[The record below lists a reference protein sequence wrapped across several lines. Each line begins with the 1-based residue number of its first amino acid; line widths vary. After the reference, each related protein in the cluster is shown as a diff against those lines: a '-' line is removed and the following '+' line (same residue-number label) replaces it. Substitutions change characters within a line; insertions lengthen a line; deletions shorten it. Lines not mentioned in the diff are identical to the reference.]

1 MAHMLLT
8 GDAPLTAHVV
18 QMVHELAS
26 ECVSALREVG
36 NPPRRGCVDGSNDEL
51 VNVRVALLRR

>member
-1 MAHMLLT
+1 MLLT
-8 GDAPLTAHVV
+8 GDAPLTARVV

-36 NPPRRGCVDGSNDEL
+36 NSPRRGCVDGSNDEL